1 MHFFSYF
8 RPMKKPISI
17 EVAQNDTSSRAKRYK
32 EFNTLLNKIN
42 QLKLQFEALQAQ
54 VSSGLAFYHQ
64 EILPFY
70 VKQQNLMA
78 EEVQALHRAY
88 SLPIFGRND
97 RKKIATLILM
107 HCQSLFQDRDRD
119 FSALTE
125 IYNHYADQTL
135 EELEAEKK
143 LLAQERAEE
152 MLRSFGLEVNV
163 DDEDD
168 LETILEKARE
178 AAERKQDEA
187 REHAENEA
195 RSARSE
201 KQKLKAERERQKEKD
216 IQKVSKNIYG
226 DLVRLLHPDRE
237 IDESK
242 KAAKTEAIQ
251 RVNEAYERKDLF
263 ELLRLQ
269 AEYLQKEGDTLVLL
283 PEKEFK
289 YYLQVLKAQELDL
302 QAELNAAAKAPGLEG
317 YVCQN
322 LCHPNPVTT
331 QILRQRAVKEA
342 KETLKSHQHNLKL
355 AKDPIV
361 LKEALQYYEIE
372 ADGFDVDDVDSFS
385 ESEGEVFEKKG
396 KGKKKKKR

>member
-1 MHFFSYF
+1 MRFFIYF

-17 EVAQNDTSSRAKRYK
+17 EVAQNDNSSRAKRYK

-42 QLKLQFEALQAQ
+42 QLKLQLETLQAQ

-64 EILPFY
+64 EILPLY
-70 VKQQNLMA
+70 LKQQNLLM

-88 SLPIFGRND
+88 SHPIFGRND
-97 RKKIATLILM
+97 RKKISALILS
-107 HCQSLFQDRDRD
+107 HCHSLFQDTDRD
-119 FSALTE
+119 FSVLTD
-125 IYNHYADQTL
+125 IYNFYADQTR

-143 LLAQERAEE
+143 LLDQERAEA
-152 MLRSFGLEVNV
+152 MLRSFGLDVELE
-163 DDEDD
+163 DEDD
-168 LETILEKARE
+168 LETILSKARV
-178 AAERKQDEA
+178 AAERKQEEA

-201 KQKLKAERERQKEKD
+201 KQKVKAERERQKEKD
-216 IQKVSKNIYG
+216 IQKVCKNIYG

-251 RVNEAYERKDLF
+251 QVNEAYERNDLF

-269 AEYLQKEGDTLVLL
+269 AEFLQKEGDALTQL

-289 YYLQVLKAQELDL
+289 YYLQVLKAQEQDL
-302 QAELNAAAKAPGLEG
+302 QTELNTTSKAPGLEG
-317 YVCQN
+317 YISQN
-322 LCHPNPVTT
+322 LCHANPITT
-331 QILRQRAVKEA
+331 QILRQRAAKEA
-342 KETLKSHQHNLKL
+342 KEALKSHQHNLKL

-361 LKEALQYYEIE
+361 LKEALRYYEVE
-372 ADGFDVDDVDSFS
+372 ADEAADHDFDQLS
-385 ESEGEVFEKKG
+385 EEMGDLFEKKG
-396 KGKKKKKR
+396 NGKKKKKR

>member
-1 MHFFSYF
+1 LGFFSYF

-17 EVAQNDTSSRAKRYK
+17 EVAQNDNSSRAKRYK

-42 QLKLQFEALQAQ
+42 QLKLQLEALQAQ

-64 EILPFY
+64 EILPLY
-70 VKQQNLMA
+70 LKQQNLLV

-88 SLPIFGRND
+88 SHPVFGRND
-97 RKKIATLILM
+97 RKKIAALILS
-107 HCQSLFQDRDRD
+107 HCHSLFQDTDRD
-119 FSALTE
+119 FSTLTD
-125 IYNHYADQTL
+125 IYNFYADQTR

-143 LLAQERAEE
+143 LLDQERAEA
-152 MLRSFGLEVNV
+152 MLRSFGLDVEL

-168 LETILEKARE
+168 LETILSKARE

-187 REHAENEA
+187 HEHAENEA
-195 RSARSE
+195 RNARSE

-216 IQKVSKNIYG
+216 IQKVCKNIYG

-251 RVNEAYERKDLF
+251 RVNEAYERNDLF

-269 AEYLQKEGDTLVLL
+269 AEYLQKEGDALTLL

-289 YYLQVLKAQELDL
+289 YYLQVLKAQEQDL
-302 QAELNAAAKAPGLEG
+302 QYELDASAKAPGLEG
-317 YVCQN
+317 YVSKN
-322 LCHPNPVTT
+322 LCHPNPITT
-331 QILRQRAVKEA
+331 QILRQRAVKEG
-342 KETLKSHQHNLKL
+342 KEALKSHQHNLKL

-361 LKEALQYYEIE
+361 LKEALRYYEVE
-372 ADGFDVDDVDSFS
+372 ADEAADHDFDQLS
-385 ESEGEVFEKKG
+385 EEMGDFFEKKG